1 MSRSTTGEAATWQ
14 EGRRQ
19 RTWELFQMGW
29 RQRQIATALG
39 VSEGA
44 VSQWLAQVRRDGPAA
59 LNPRPR
65 PGRPPRLSPAQQAQV
80 LALLGQGATA
90 FGFRG
95 DRWTRQRVAEVI
107 RRAFGV
113 RYHPAHISRL
123 LDRWGWSRQKPLR
136 RARQRDEAAI
146 KEWREKRYPALVKRG
161 RASGPRSYSEV
172 RPGSS
177 CLPSLCSA

>member
-1 MSRSTTGEAATWQ
+1 MSRPTTGEAATWR

-19 RTWELFQMGW
+19 RAWELFQMGW

-59 LNPRPR
+59 LQSRPR
-65 PGRPPRLSPAQQAQV
+65 PGRPPRLSLAQQAQV
-80 LALLGQGATA
+80 PALLARGATA

-95 DRWTRQRVAEVI
+95 DRWTCPRVAEVL
-107 RRAFGV
+107 RREFGV

-123 LDRWGWSRQKPLR
+123 LDRWGFSRQQPIR

-146 KEWREKRYPALVKRG
+146 QEWFEQRYPALAKRG
-161 RASGPRSYSEV
+161 PASARRS
-172 RPGSS
+172 SS
-177 CLPSLCSA
+177 

>member
-1 MSRSTTGEAATWQ
+1 MSRSTTSEPATWR

-19 RTWELFQMGW
+19 RAWELSRLGW

-44 VSQWLAQVRRDGPAA
+44 VSQWLAQARRAGPAA
-59 LNPRPR
+59 LKPRPR

-80 LALLGQGATA
+80 LALLRQGATA
-90 FGFRG
+90 FGFHG
-95 DRWTRQRVAEVI
+95 ERWTRQRVAELI

-113 RYHPAHISRL
+113 TYHPAHISRL
-123 LDRWGWSRQKPLR
+123 LDRWGWSWQKPMR

-146 KEWREKRYPALVKRG
+146 AVWREKRYPALVKRG
-161 RASGPRSYSEV
+161 RA
-172 RPGSS
+172 
-177 CLPSLCSA
+177 